1 MPGPFEYCVWFL
13 CTLLE
18 VSVVVCS
25 IAKGSFRRYLSL
37 NVYMVAACFVNL
49 ARFKI
54 LLTYGYLSPEYG
66 YFYYYS
72 DLLLTIGLYC
82 ALMGLYSRVF
92 EEMGAGK
99 YVRLGAV
106 LLLLGT
112 AGFSFAIVQQ
122 SSSRLLGQF
131 VMDSRA
137 MGHLVLEASQNLY
150 FVGLVLTYVLW
161 GAMLKLRE
169 TRTRLIQLV
178 LALGLYFSVFAASYA
193 FRNLS
198 TGMRNDIWPYF
209 IPISGCLL
217 PLAWAYAFWRIP
229 EEARIAPS
237 RLAVVPR

>member
-1 MPGPFEYCVWFL
+1 VLGSFEYVVWFL
-13 CTLLE
+13 GALLE
-18 VSVVVCS
+18 LTVVVCS
-25 IAKGSFRRYLSL
+25 IAKGSFRRYLAINL
-37 NVYMVAACFVNL
+37 YMLAASFVNIV
-49 ARFKI
+49 RFKI
-54 LLTYGYLSPEYG
+54 LFTYGFRSSEYG

-72 DLLLTIGLYC
+72 DLLLTIGLYF
-82 ALMGLYSRVF
+82 ALMGLYSYVF
-92 EEMGAGK
+92 EEMGAEQ
-99 YVRLGAV
+99 YVRFGAL

-122 SSSRLLGQF
+122 SSSRI
-131 VMDSRA
+131 
-137 MGHLVLEASQNLY
+137 MGHFVLEASQNLY

-193 FRNLS
+193 LRNLS
-198 TGMRNDIWPYF
+198 TSLNGIWPYL

-217 PLAWAYAFWRIP
+217 PLAWAHAFWRIP
-229 EEARIAPS
+229 EDARIVPS

>member
-1 MPGPFEYCVWFL
+1 MPGPFQYSVWFL

-37 NVYMVAACFVNL
+37 NVYMLAASVVNI

-54 LLTYGYLSPEYG
+54 LFTYGFKSSEYG

-82 ALMGLYSRVF
+82 ALMGLYSYVF
-92 EEMGAGK
+92 EEMGAEQ

-122 SSSRLLGQF
+122 SSSRLLGHF
-131 VMDSRA
+131 VLDSRA

-193 FRNLS
+193 LRNLS
-198 TGMRNDIWPYF
+198 TSLSDIWPYL

-217 PLAWAYAFWRIP
+217 PMAWAYAFWRIP
-229 EEARIAPS
+229 EEARIMPA

>member
-1 MPGPFEYCVWFL
+1 VPGPFEYCVWFL

-18 VSVVVCS
+18 AGVVVCS
-25 IAKGSFRRYLSL
+25 IAKGSFRRYLAI
-37 NVYMVAACFVNL
+37 NVYMLAASFVNIV
-49 ARFKI
+49 RFKI
-54 LLTYGYLSPEYG
+54 LFTYGFRSSEYG

-72 DLLLTIGLYC
+72 DLLLTIGLYF
-82 ALMGLYSRVF
+82 ALMGLYSYVF
-92 EEMGAGK
+92 EEMGAEQ
-99 YVRLGAV
+99 YVRFGAV

-122 SSSRLLGQF
+122 SSSRI
-131 VMDSRA
+131 
-137 MGHLVLEASQNLY
+137 MGHFVLEASQNLY

-193 FRNLS
+193 LRNLS
-198 TGMRNDIWPYF
+198 PSLIGIWPYL

-229 EEARIAPS
+229 EDARIVPS

>member
-1 MPGPFEYCVWFL
+1 VLGAFEYVVWFL
-13 CTLLE
+13 GALLE
-18 VSVVVCS
+18 LTVVVCS
-25 IAKGSFRRYLSL
+25 IAKGSFRRYLAI
-37 NVYMVAACFVNL
+37 NVYMLAASFVNIV
-49 ARFKI
+49 RFKI
-54 LLTYGYLSPEYG
+54 LFTYGFRSSEYG

-72 DLLLTIGLYC
+72 DLLLTIGLYF
-82 ALMGLYSRVF
+82 ALMGLYSYVF
-92 EEMGAGK
+92 EEMGAEQ
-99 YVRLGAV
+99 YVRFGAL

-122 SSSRLLGQF
+122 SSSRIMGHLVL
-131 VMDSRA
+131 DSRI

-193 FRNLS
+193 LRNLS
-198 TGMRNDIWPYF
+198 TSLNGVWPYL

-229 EEARIAPS
+229 EDARIVPS

>member
-1 MPGPFEYCVWFL
+1 
-13 CTLLE
+13 
-18 VSVVVCS
+18 VVVCS
-25 IAKGSFRRYLSL
+25 LAKGSFRRYLAL
-37 NVYMVAACFVNL
+37 NVYMLAASFVNIV
-49 ARFKI
+49 RFKI
-54 LLTYGYLSPEYG
+54 LLTYGFKSSEYG

-82 ALMGLYSRVF
+82 ALMGLYTYVF
-92 EEMGAGK
+92 EEMGAEK

-112 AGFSFAIVQQ
+112 ASFSFAIVQQ
-122 SSSRLLGQF
+122 YSSRILSHF
-131 VMDSRA
+131 
-137 MGHLVLEASQNLY
+137 VLEASQNLY

-193 FRNLS
+193 LRNLYAS
-198 TGMRNDIWPYF
+198 LDSIWPYL
-209 IPISGCLL
+209 IPVSGCLL

-229 EEARIAPS
+229 EDARLVPS

>member
-1 MPGPFEYCVWFL
+1 VPGPFEYSVWFL

-25 IAKGSFRRYLSL
+25 IAKGSFQRYLSL
-37 NVYMVAACFVNL
+37 NVYMLAASFVNI

-54 LLTYGYLSPEYG
+54 LFTYGFRSPEYG

-82 ALMGLYSRVF
+82 AVMGLYSYVF
-92 EEMGAGK
+92 EEMGAEQ
-99 YVRLGAV
+99 YVRMGAL

-122 SSSRLLGQF
+122 SSNRIMGHLVL
-131 VMDSRA
+131 DSRV

-193 FRNLS
+193 LRNLS
-198 TGMRNDIWPYF
+198 TSLNGLWPYI

-229 EEARIAPS
+229 EESRIVPS

>member
-1 MPGPFEYCVWFL
+1 VPGPFQYCVWFL

-37 NVYMVAACFVNL
+37 NVYMLAATFVNL

-54 LLTYGYLSPEYG
+54 LFTYGFRSSEYG

-82 ALMGLYSRVF
+82 ALIGLYSYVF
-92 EEMGAGK
+92 EEMGAEQ
-99 YVRLGAV
+99 YVRLGAL

-122 SSSRLLGQF
+122 SSSRLMGHF
-131 VMDSRA
+131 VLDSRV

-193 FRNLS
+193 LRNLS
-198 TGMRNDIWPYF
+198 SGLSDIWPYL

-229 EEARIAPS
+229 EEARIVPS

>member
-1 MPGPFEYCVWFL
+1 VPGPFQYCIWFL

-37 NVYMVAACFVNL
+37 NVYMFAACFVNL

-54 LLTYGYLSPEYG
+54 LFTYGYLSPEYG

-82 ALMGLYSRVF
+82 ALMGLYTRVF
-92 EEMGAGK
+92 EEMGAGQ

-122 SSSRLLGQF
+122 SSRGLIGHF
-131 VMDSRA
+131 VLDSRA

-198 TGMRNDIWPYF
+198 TGLRNDIWPYF

-229 EEARIAPS
+229 EDARLVPS

>member
-1 MPGPFEYCVWFL
+1 MPGPFQYCVWFL

-25 IAKGSFRRYLSL
+25 LAKGSFRKYLSL
-37 NVYMVAACFVNL
+37 NLYMLAASVVNV

-54 LLTYGYLSPEYG
+54 LFTYGFRSPEYG

-82 ALMGLYSRVF
+82 ALMGLYSYVF
-92 EEMGAGK
+92 EEMGAEQ

-122 SSSRLLGQF
+122 SSSQIAGHF
-131 VMDSRA
+131 VLDSRA

-193 FRNLS
+193 LRNLS
-198 TGMRNDIWPYF
+198 SSLTDIWKYI
-209 IPISGCLL
+209 IPLSGCLL

-229 EEARIAPS
+229 EEARIVPS

>member
-1 MPGPFEYCVWFL
+1 MLGAFEYVVWFL
-13 CTLLE
+13 GALLE
-18 VSVVVCS
+18 LTVVVCS
-25 IAKGSFRRYLSL
+25 IAKGSFRRYLAI
-37 NVYMVAACFVNL
+37 NVYMLAASFVNIV
-49 ARFKI
+49 RFKI
-54 LLTYGYLSPEYG
+54 LFTYGFRSSEYG

-72 DLLLTIGLYC
+72 DLLLTIGLYF
-82 ALMGLYSRVF
+82 ALMGLYSYVF
-92 EEMGAGK
+92 EEMGAEQ
-99 YVRLGAV
+99 YVRFGAL

-122 SSSRLLGQF
+122 SSSRII
-131 VMDSRA
+131 
-137 MGHLVLEASQNLY
+137 LY

-193 FRNLS
+193 LRNLS
-198 TGMRNDIWPYF
+198 TSLNGVWPYL

-229 EEARIAPS
+229 EDARIVPS

>member
-1 MPGPFEYCVWFL
+1 VPGPFQYSVWFL

-18 VSVVVCS
+18 ISVVVCS
-25 IAKGSFRRYLSL
+25 VAKGSFRRYLSL
-37 NVYMVAACFVNL
+37 NVYMLAASFVNI

-54 LLTYGYLSPEYG
+54 LFTYGFRSAEYG

-82 ALMGLYSRVF
+82 ALMGLYSYVF
-92 EEMGAGK
+92 EEMGAEQ
-99 YVRLGAV
+99 YVRMGAL

-122 SSSRLLGQF
+122 SSSRLLGHF
-131 VMDSRA
+131 VLDSRV

-193 FRNLS
+193 LRNLS
-198 TGMRNDIWPYF
+198 AGLSDIWPYL
-209 IPISGCLL
+209 IPVSGCLL

-229 EEARIAPS
+229 EDARLVPS

>member
-1 MPGPFEYCVWFL
+1 VPGTFQYFVWFL

-37 NVYMVAACFVNL
+37 NVYMLAASL
-49 ARFKI
+49 ANIGRFKI
-54 LLTYGYLSPEYG
+54 FYTYGLNSPEYG

-72 DLLLTIGLYC
+72 DLLLTIGLYF
-82 ALMGLYSRVF
+82 ALMGLYSYVF
-92 EEMGAGK
+92 EEMGAEH
-99 YVRLGAV
+99 YVRMGAL

-122 SSSRLLGQF
+122 SSSKILGHF
-131 VMDSRA
+131 V
-137 MGHLVLEASQNLY
+137 VEASQNLY

-178 LALGLYFSVFAASYA
+178 LALGLYFSVFAACYA
-193 FRNLS
+193 LRNLS
-198 TGMRNDIWPYF
+198 TGLSNIWPYL

-217 PLAWAYAFWRIP
+217 PMAWAYAFWSIP
-229 EEARIAPS
+229 EDARIAPS

>member
-1 MPGPFEYCVWFL
+1 VPGPFQYCVWCL
-13 CTLLE
+13 CTFLE
-18 VSVVVCS
+18 ISVVLCS
-25 IAKGSFRRYLSL
+25 LAKGSFRRYLSL
-37 NVYMVAACFVNL
+37 NVYMLAACFVNI

-54 LLTYGYLSPEYG
+54 LFTYGFRSAEYG

-82 ALMGLYSRVF
+82 ALMGLYSYVF
-92 EEMGAGK
+92 EELGAEQ
-99 YVRLGAV
+99 YVRLGAL

-122 SSSRLLGQF
+122 SSSRLMGHF
-131 VMDSRA
+131 VLDNRA
-137 MGHLVLEASQNLY
+137 LGHLVLEACQNLY
-150 FVGLVLTYVLW
+150 FVGLALTYVLW

-193 FRNLS
+193 LRNLS
-198 TGMRNDIWPYF
+198 TGLNDVWPYV
-209 IPISGCLL
+209 IPIAGCLL